1 MGVVDGERVLAEA
14 VEAYRV
20 ALGGRLLAAYALGSL
35 AHGGFSELVSDI
47 DLGLIVSGPPLP
59 ADDSMIQ
66 VIAGAEKSKG
76 SALHERLSVFWG
88 TPATLRG
95 EQEGGRFPALDRL
108 DLIENG
114 RLLAGSDDARSGLP
128 GPSARELLVTGAEF
142 ALDYLAGV
150 RCRSTLQVQGLASL
164 RPAGGDATEEIRSPD
179 LLIAHGVRRMTKV
192 VLFPVR
198 FLYTAAT
205 GSVGTNERAVARYLG
220 DDKAPSSTLVAAAL
234 AWRTVAPADE
244 AAAAGLLREQ
254 MVPLY
259 LHYIADHIARLDSL
273 GEVELA
279 SAFREW
285 RDLLAHGPDTP
296 ENTESTARP

>member
-1 MGVVDGERVLAEA
+1 MTDQTNVGVVDGESVLGEA

-47 DLGLIVSGPPLP
+47 DLGLILSDPRLP
-59 ADDSMIQ
+59 ADDSTIQ
-66 VIAGAEKSKG
+66 VVADAEKSKG

-95 EQEGGRFPALDRL
+95 EREGGRFPALDRL

-114 RLLAGSDDARSGLP
+114 RLLAGTDDARLGLP
-128 GPSARELLVTGAEF
+128 RPDVRELIVGGAEF
-142 ALDYLAGV
+142 ALDYLAGL
-150 RCRSTLQVQGLASL
+150 RRPAGWLARGLASL
-164 RPAGGDATEEIRSPD
+164 RPAGAIEEIRSPD
-179 LLIAHGVRRMTKV
+179 LLIAHGVRRLTKR

-205 GSVGTNERAVARYLG
+205 GRVGTNAAAAARYLSDG
-220 DDKAPSSTLVAAAL
+220 KAPSTRLVAAAL
-234 AWRTVAPADE
+234 GWRTSQPTDE
-244 AAAAGLLREQ
+244 VAAAALLREQ
-254 MVPLY
+254 IVPLY
-259 LHYIADHIARLDSL
+259 LHYIADHITRLDSL

-279 SAFREW
+279 EAFREW
-285 RDLLAHGPDTP
+285 RHRLV
-296 ENTESTARP
+296 R